1 MNQDRYGRILF
12 LFRHGETD
20 WNREGRLQGRTDTL
34 LNTTGLAQ
42 ARALAEKLLP
52 HRLDAVVSSDLS
64 RAQTTAQ
71 IVAETAGVP
80 LFIEP
85 GLREVDVGA
94 AEGLLWADAR
104 ERFGAG
110 LTERWYS
117 DGDVAFPGGET
128 GIATR
133 MRGLAGLRRFTARHH
148 YRRIGVSTHGAMVRQ
163 LMKHALPPGSPPVQA
178 RNTVLFVLRYE
189 PAADRLMVVEKEE
202 LDLGS

>member
-1 MNQDRYGRILF
+1 MEPPSDKRILF
-12 LFRHGETD
+12 VFRHGETD
-20 WNREGRLQGRTDTL
+20 WNREGRLQGHTDTP
-34 LNTTGLAQ
+34 LNATGLAQ

-64 RAQTTAQ
+64 RALTTAQ
-71 IVAETAGVP
+71 IVAQTLGIP

-85 GLREVDVGA
+85 GLREVNVGA
-94 AEGLLWADAR
+94 AEGLLWAEAKT
-104 ERFGAG
+104 RFGEG

-133 MRGLAGLRRFTARHH
+133 QRGLAGLRRFAALHH
-148 YRRIGVSTHGAMVRQ
+148 YRRVGVSTHGAMVRQ
-163 LMKHALPPGSPPVQA
+163 LMQHALPPGSPPVHA
-178 RNTVLFVLRYE
+178 RNTVLFVLKYE

-202 LDLGS
+202 LDLG